1 MRKVKQWRV
10 RHGVVSRYL
19 SPETKNGE
27 AVWVDYFGAELFSRR
42 DAEKLAKH
50 FGGVAEKRFS

>member
-1 MRKVKQWRV
+1 M
-10 RHGVVSRYL
+10 VSRYL